1 MCEEAPRPLPYPTH
15 SLGFYEHFY
24 PCSLVVRARASSSN
38 TYILPPPRRCFSYL
52 ALEANKKFL
61 FDLEIEKKAVTA
73 TFFEDH
79 DCWSQ
84 RREDTHGLKSKIELH
99 LARITPRQQQ
109 QISGQDRITMSR
121 INLSTGER
129 IRIRLANTSI
139 STPTMRLSRC
149 CCCCCDPLFHYPF
162 EVVRQPAWWGCETLR
177 VLLTPSRSCGG
188 SLPYPC

>member
-1 MCEEAPRPLPYPTH
+1 MNCGAGSSCYRGRRGRSPYVRGGSSPTPV
-15 SLGFYEHFY
+15 SNTLTR
-24 PCSLVVRARASSSN
+24 LLRAFLTVLISRASSSN

-139 STPTMRLSRC
+139 STPTMRL
-149 CCCCCDPLFHYPF
+149 
-162 EVVRQPAWWGCETLR
+162 
-177 VLLTPSRSCGG
+177 
-188 SLPYPC
+188 